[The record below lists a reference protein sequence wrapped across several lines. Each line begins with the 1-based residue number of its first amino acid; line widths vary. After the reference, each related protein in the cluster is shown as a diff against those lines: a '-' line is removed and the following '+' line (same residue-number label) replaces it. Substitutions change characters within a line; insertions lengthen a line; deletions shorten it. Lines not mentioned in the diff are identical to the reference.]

1 MPAHNIVYKT
11 LGFKWLIQTFCPALA
26 FVSADRNEARNP
38 QRFIHVT
45 VVGNARRQCSRNL
58 KIEQKLNRSDKNII
72 IFRNEKRNSIYRFNL
87 SCELDNSR
95 SGNWTWF
102 TRSER
107 IIVYSLCC
115 NLYATARYLC
125 NNSSKTS

>member
-1 MPAHNIVYKT
+1 MLV
-11 LGFKWLIQTFCPALA
+11 LA
-26 FVSADRNEARNP
+26 DSLQFQKSTNAKPE
-38 QRFIHVT
+38 T